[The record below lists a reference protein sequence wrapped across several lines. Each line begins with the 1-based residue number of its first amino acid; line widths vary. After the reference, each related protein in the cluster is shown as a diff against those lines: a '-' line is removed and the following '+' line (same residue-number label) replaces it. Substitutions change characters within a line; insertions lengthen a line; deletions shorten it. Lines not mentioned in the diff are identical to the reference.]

1 MHLWPWNSIANRIL
15 LRWRFAESLV
25 NWNGTIQ
32 TLEHLQTNKQTDTET
47 DADEISTASLR
58 GGNKMTVFNI
68 ICIVPWM
75 AKVTILPAPSMAHR
89 AAPVSGPRPHVC
101 WMQWKLQYRG
111 LVHWYSYA
119 CSTSFLHSWM
129 PSVWQEGTTYHFKSL
144 WYDSAGVRTRDLPIV
159 RRTL

>member
-58 GGNKMTVFNI
+58 GGNKDRVHMRLWTRFYGI
-68 ICIVPWM
+68 GLM
-75 AKVTILPAPSMAHR
+75 ACLFCK
-89 AAPVSGPRPHVC
+89 
-101 WMQWKLQYRG
+101 
-111 LVHWYSYA
+111 
-119 CSTSFLHSWM
+119 
-129 PSVWQEGTTYHFKSL
+129 
-144 WYDSAGVRTRDLPIV
+144 
-159 RRTL
+159 

>member
-58 GGNKMTVFNI
+58 GGNNVFTLKHLSCMSLHAIN
-68 ICIVPWM
+68 VFD
-75 AKVTILPAPSMAHR
+75 KVYKINEALKKCTLKAP
-89 AAPVSGPRPHVC
+89 
-101 WMQWKLQYRG
+101 L
-111 LVHWYSYA
+111 
-119 CSTSFLHSWM
+119 
-129 PSVWQEGTTYHFKSL
+129 
-144 WYDSAGVRTRDLPIV
+144 
-159 RRTL
+159 

>member
-58 GGNKMTVFNI
+58 GGKNYYSSSLFESMDNVVIK
-68 ICIVPWM
+68 
-75 AKVTILPAPSMAHR
+75 IL
-89 AAPVSGPRPHVC
+89 V
-101 WMQWKLQYRG
+101 
-111 LVHWYSYA
+111 
-119 CSTSFLHSWM
+119 
-129 PSVWQEGTTYHFKSL
+129 
-144 WYDSAGVRTRDLPIV
+144 
-159 RRTL
+159 

>member
-58 GGNKMTVFNI
+58 GGNKKVCDVFHHNFKNI
-68 ICIVPWM
+68 SCSV
-75 AKVTILPAPSMAHR
+75 KSE
-89 AAPVSGPRPHVC
+89 VSLKRV
-101 WMQWKLQYRG
+101 Y
-111 LVHWYSYA
+111 VF
-119 CSTSFLHSWM
+119 CS
-129 PSVWQEGTTYHFKSL
+129 
-144 WYDSAGVRTRDLPIV
+144 I
-159 RRTL
+159 

>member
-58 GGNKMTVFNI
+58 GGNEDTWAEQIKSHWGHGLWCPYDWPQCPSQNSPFWHWTFSVPFLHVDI
-68 ICIVPWM
+68 PICAVIKES
-75 AKVTILPAPSMAHR
+75 A
-89 AAPVSGPRPHVC
+89 
-101 WMQWKLQYRG
+101 LQYSG
-111 LVHWYSYA
+111 LVLKKIMKYS
-119 CSTSFLHSWM
+119 
-129 PSVWQEGTTYHFKSL
+129 GTL
-144 WYDSAGVRTRDLPIV
+144 L
-159 RRTL
+159 

>member
-58 GGNKMTVFNI
+58 GGKNKANLMHSIRMYWISIFFPIALLLRVKCTV
-68 ICIVPWM
+68 
-75 AKVTILPAPSMAHR
+75 SM
-89 AAPVSGPRPHVC
+89 P
-101 WMQWKLQYRG
+101 
-111 LVHWYSYA
+111 
-119 CSTSFLHSWM
+119 
-129 PSVWQEGTTYHFKSL
+129 
-144 WYDSAGVRTRDLPIV
+144 
-159 RRTL
+159 

>member
-58 GGNKMTVFNI
+58 GGNNDNI
-68 ICIVPWM
+68 EKKWH
-75 AKVTILPAPSMAHR
+75 K
-89 AAPVSGPRPHVC
+89 
-101 WMQWKLQYRG
+101 
-111 LVHWYSYA
+111 
-119 CSTSFLHSWM
+119 
-129 PSVWQEGTTYHFKSL
+129 
-144 WYDSAGVRTRDLPIV
+144 V
-159 RRTL
+159 RRAILIYLHLRWAINQEHFS